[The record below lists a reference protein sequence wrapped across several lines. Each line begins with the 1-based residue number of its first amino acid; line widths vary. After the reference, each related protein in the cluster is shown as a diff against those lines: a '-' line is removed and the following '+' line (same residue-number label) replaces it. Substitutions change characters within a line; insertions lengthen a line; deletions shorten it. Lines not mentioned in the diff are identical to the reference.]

1 MTDNWQQQKRN
12 KTYADVVVNITDNS
26 ELYYNT
32 KSNNGTT
39 PKKNKKYLK
48 STGQKSTMSKEELK
62 SVCNL
67 LLSED
72 SLTAESR
79 LPVLIADTSIS
90 DNTSVPS
97 NTEKPQ
103 EEI

>member
-1 MTDNWQQQKRN
+1 
-12 KTYADVVVNITDNS
+12 
-26 ELYYNT
+26 
-32 KSNNGTT
+32 
-39 PKKNKKYLK
+39 
-48 STGQKSTMSKEELK
+48 MSKEELK

-90 DNTSVPS
+90 DNTSIPS

>member
-1 MTDNWQQQKRN
+1 M
-12 KTYADVVVNITDNS
+12 YVCI
-26 ELYYNT
+26 
-32 KSNNGTT
+32 
-39 PKKNKKYLK
+39 YLR
-48 STGQKSTMSKEELK
+48 SAVQKSTMSKEELK